1 MRRKEIDLD
10 NMKQLQG
17 YQGVPRTVTKQQEP
31 KDTYVAPL
39 TKTST
44 SAPSLSNP
52 TTVPFSMVPDKPALP
67 NLKQTQTDAFGTP
80 FKPFLETPKLGT
92 DNNIPNSGFQLLKTP
107 PPVKNITNAD
117 GTSAKVTL
125 FQSSVHR
132 ERVGITLQE
141 QAQEHV
147 PQILKKRQVSEEAM
161 KQLDES
167 AAQVRQQKLTPEQ
180 QAQFDKSYNEQRT
193 KLQTDIDNTHKFDTD
208 IAYYHFNNKVSSI
221 AQNAYG
227 TDKDGNVVIPNQ
239 NANKNQLDAS
249 FWSTLKT
256 IVDHE
261 KKSGKLQKD
270 ITEQDVLDGVLGSR
284 YLIHDIMGDEYS
296 DLRNRYSDFFDKYI
310 QTKSDLGILDGQYK
324 AKGGKEEQ
332 VPITNNV
339 EQGKQGTGQP
349 FMKGVVVPKDEV
361 TWDSA
366 RRINQDLTQGASN
379 VTLDALGQA
388 GAFVAGMFG
397 DSYQH
402 QQEVKGTIERGGSRA
417 GRFVSGVA
425 SIIPDHI
432 KDQMEAT
439 EATSEAVR
447 SDWQNI
453 VGLFTVGETYRSPT
467 ASELHGT
474 MRNMA
479 ATEQQQK
486 LVEATDSPARDVV
499 QAVSEIT
506 MGIGFGDFNAAGK
519 VSTGLGKT
527 ANFVKNAA
535 TLRKTAD
542 NLDDATVLANRV
554 MNTLEKERK
563 LGKNFDELVAGTN
576 EGRKATLMARM
587 MLPPSATAS
596 EAAHLATTLAIQ
608 HVAQHAENMSV
619 DDIKE
624 GVQTGTIFALMNVG
638 LSKLFGGV
646 AQRIAV
652 AQGTG
657 KGLEATE
664 IANKINSYKRIGTL
678 FGQMATQPVQS
689 KVAQAM
695 NDGHWEKVFDPN
707 EYMNRQA
714 VIDIA
719 MGGLGIKD
727 LFKSVAR
734 TPAEREKFNAMYE
747 DAIDRISKG
756 EATPEQI
763 KQEVK
768 NVVEEI
774 RTEVPEPIVEVPN
787 TALVKYGE
795 TPDLLK
801 PKQSVVIKKDI
812 EAIDALREKLST
824 NGTLDN
830 NDIKFLDRI
839 NVSFGEKDKLYDKAM
854 STIGKVQ
861 ELQRQ
866 IDTGLYS
873 PDQVTM
879 NELIIKALNRETDS
893 YFRDINTSLPDK
905 LNIAKRALIQEQINT
920 SKAEGDNARKVANE
934 SALFLHDKL
943 SKAEKESNRLKEEA
957 YQEKVAL
964 RAKLTKK
971 VGTTELGTEIVEKP
985 SAASFIESK
994 FTELGIDP
1002 KTATAR
1008 DLGSLLESFNDGS
1021 PFDAFLAKHAAGKG
1035 GDTPVQLRDVV
1046 AIGGKEVPGKYSVD
1060 SKGNRTLSYAKGVSP
1075 ERTPQLIRHEL
1086 MHNYGNKAIDDNI
1099 NGFADELQNILNTVV
1114 SHPELDAMLADYLGA
1129 DAFTDVTEQLNQ
1141 VKGYHLSPETT
1152 SAHNGVANGHLK
1164 EFLTGLTENFGIA
1177 EAMKQIPYTPPEG
1190 TKVKKGTIRTLW
1202 DKFIDVMSRMIPRL
1216 KGTTQEQHR
1225 TAFEAYYEALSKV
1238 PVEGETSTVTPE
1250 ESGAMINTLHQIT
1263 GKKIQQEDL
1272 TEENMLLTRIIQEA
1286 VAREQYPNKFLGE
1299 VIEETKAR
1307 QDESINSLIDE
1318 TVLQNLE
1325 RNAKVPEGRKYNEL
1339 NGQEQI
1345 RAIANGIIERQSK
1358 TPSDTVANI
1367 DSIYEGTNDKLV
1379 AVADGDITA
1388 ITGLSQEFQ
1397 TAAEIIRTVKG
1408 LHDLK
1413 QADNYITE
1421 LTKHGDPKI
1430 YLEGMALLRA
1440 DVEKTQPELLDSWDD
1455 AVRSIWRNRQNSQPI
1470 DNIRMELVVDE
1481 DDERKVYRFIATPIT
1496 ETRTENGKV
1505 KKHRNV
1511 AAGLNRFKAQLVK
1524 DKAEA
1529 GYAQAPTMQKAL
1541 QEMTTKVLK
1550 QIHETKVN
1558 ADGKYSFKSGY
1569 AVDDTAIAY
1578 QGELA
1583 MLRQNG
1589 TYMLK
1594 IGNKGGMLI
1603 DMRDT
1608 VDYVMEE
1615 GGKFA
1620 VARLTELNDGN
1631 LWKALDS
1638 HELWNDGITGS
1649 RFDKLSR
1656 VFSAVKLHHKVNVEK
1671 VPVEQLE
1678 FKDIV
1683 RLSVKDNGYQTK
1695 DGTMVSYDIAK
1706 ANFDKNK
1713 EKLVPMFAGIAD
1725 KLNIMHKGVGTN
1737 ERITPYAYRTKPE
1750 NPKDK
1755 LDAHYKELLTQINAL
1770 YHWSV
1775 DPAGSQ
1781 YFTDPI
1787 KGLPK
1792 IHEKYYGLLTGGSY
1806 VTFKRWADALVGMG
1820 YDDWSSKTDNDL
1832 EHIHA
1837 IHTIDDVKT
1846 IKFAVLDADI
1856 FEDDEELKALLG
1868 KENTDGALFVFHKEH
1883 FKALQALSGNKE
1895 AGHVKTALATTK
1907 DGFSQMNKGDTHFID
1922 IDYIKQIVAEV
1933 PELLPMY
1940 QRLITMADGLKRQ
1953 GLFGVA
1959 MQTTMK
1965 GKGTY
1970 RLGMDGDVA
1979 FNNKRQAVGVKKLDG
1994 TIDLDKEKALALN
2007 LEAQMNILNGGAVP
2021 NFAVLDMPL
2030 HGEDAISFVNTSGA
2044 NSRTQSPGI
2053 SVNMMPR
2060 SVHGGGKYWGKVAKH
2075 INAYEDNLIKAA
2087 NNLTSGYAD
2096 VVAMLNA
2103 PGSFSEDG
2111 TEQDIESL
2119 NEELSLLNNL
2129 STVKI
2134 GKSYKLEFESGG
2146 NEINVK
2152 MLSFSKFKD
2161 SKFKITVQNQKNR
2174 AEYTYVVDSMGYGD
2188 KVTINLATNEVF
2200 EVDESYKKRV
2210 ENHINRLQQKLP
2222 AYTNEQLKNAG
2233 TFLYELADYIKS
2245 KEASEFSG
2253 VASSREMSEKI
2264 ELCITK
2270 DGLARPELVPG
2281 LLAFRELFYKQEYKG
2296 TKDEGKDTSR
2306 EDLRPLA
2313 LQMLGQRVKD
2323 LYDGKGLGAT
2333 ATAMPDITARADF
2346 ENLIKTKFRYDNRE
2360 YKQDLGLRLGA
2371 DMTLSNEEVYEEA
2384 EVIMGN
2390 LYQVTRDRLN
2400 KLYADQFD
2408 PTGAYA
2414 KGSNGA
2420 TISRDIFNKLNKQLR
2435 RRGLP
2440 MLDIGSKVF
2449 LKVTPADDVSSFAPF
2464 VLMGLTETPNTIM
2477 ANREYVL
2484 QVTGK
2489 DFDGDTMGIFVDSL
2503 EWHDEDGTNHFDLLH
2518 NETTALGMHKGS
2530 EKKADNQSTVMEAAV
2545 KYRDGISEALRHV
2558 VIGDGTNPR
2567 SIKVPINP
2575 MHPDHAEYLLNTTRD
2590 IGTVIDKIHEI
2601 SQAFQNTIR
2610 RFVKGSD
2617 LAPAI
2622 PLLGA
2627 ARYKDK
2633 AIMRYTPDPFME
2645 LIIVYDPL
2653 LMGNYSLVKQ
2663 LGAVDMYMP
2672 QGIDIDDLLYGT
2684 VIAGINTKKGLIEWS
2699 KLDDVSRKFAIAA
2712 FNKWSSTA
2720 SGVVIKDIMKGK
2732 DGTVSGVSKKTGEDF
2747 KIDKVEQH
2755 FKEVGTDGE
2764 SISSKMLVGL
2774 RAKMQAQVNPI
2785 VLYDMVSQGTND
2797 LQDENKPLVEKIKPI
2812 LDKFAYAMRHVISK
2826 FSIDGQVNDNNYIK
2840 AMTVENYAYS
2850 NHADKTPQN
2859 SETKI
2864 TMGTNLFYAIQ
2875 TSTWVPIPNKEIFKS
2890 KNGIVSISSDNSGLF
2905 FKVRTIKGVQEYYL
2919 KDVVKRNGTIDPT
2932 FASELEAIGTSEALL
2947 FRDEVKASLSVSPL
2961 STSEAGY
2968 LVGAILANVGHYY
2981 ERMTGGV
2988 SNADIFV
2995 GTALV
3000 SELPTMISKNKGS
3013 TGTFL
3018 NHKQYNENITS
3029 DPMTV
3034 ISGAKAYGV
3043 VPLVGMPG
3051 EKLSDKVQYM
3061 VGSQSRYLADEGS
3074 SGAVTIKQPTLS
3086 KIGQWMKDTFNGE
3099 VDIRNPQHIQ
3109 RAADELPAIIKEQYG
3124 ELVTPERLDEVFA
3137 ALHHT
3142 LYQDHK
3148 TASERDMTADESN
3161 KRFLTAMAQ
3170 LDRSLRNSR
3179 QAIKKA
3185 GGIRAWVQGI
3195 KDFFHFDEVTPTEA
3209 NTATNVAHRLGEDRM
3224 TAVANQPLGV
3234 ALEFQADGS
3243 ISTTEK
3249 VLSDKLDMEL
3259 LTYQQVLD
3267 GTKGVFNYV
3276 EPHRTA
3282 SSDIDGFVNRLD
3294 NDMGAIKK
3302 VLTKGTEYSPADY
3315 GALVD
3320 ALESS
3325 EVPELNLRI
3334 TATGTG
3340 GAYDVT
3346 AFITVNGIEHSFKL
3360 SDTNLRGTFNTALKD
3375 LQLGHVTGAV
3385 RSKVRFSKNY
3395 DSDTPDI
3402 EKRRAFLT
3410 EATSGKTQ
3418 WNAESQQNEYVQGA
3432 AYSKARDN
3440 AMEVGDKLYLHDIE
3454 TKVWYEEDPGKGTL
3468 VQIDKPPAEVMNN
3481 NYLHIT
3487 SKLEN
3492 HPTLTQ
3498 EVHHNYIDE
3507 LMDMYMITPT
3517 SRTKEESIDT
3527 QVQKIASEGREDDIK
3542 RAISGMIM
3550 AKMVQTKLTMS
3561 QVEFMANIDWI
3572 MNRDK
3577 DIAPQHLKDYVAKV
3591 GKDMTDEI
3599 ARRTTTA
3606 DFTDIVRDMSTIEG
3620 LDQISNVLEVLDT
3633 FVKVNAEDDAAWQNI
3648 TAALYKHEDYLTP
3661 IPRYQLSKQIKNV
3674 KGTFNREIAKLEK
3687 AMGKNGERD
3696 YYKKEPISLSK
3707 DQENFGIIDI
3717 LKVLREDKYVSIGIE
3732 SLLDKYSKSGDF
3744 MHQIL
3749 DYVTTTLYLQSPDPN
3764 DIAHRNI
3771 LHLMNTSGKRGVLRT
3786 VNEDMNEWKKDA
3798 RRMGVTSDLFH
3809 NIDPGT
3815 IFDIQLLDN
3824 VGEPLLLKDQSYLG
3838 TVMRDV
3844 VDTKGNKLGNKPF
3857 IMALDR
3863 SHTQVTWIDLDNVQQ
3878 MNSAIANDKDM
3889 KAQARTFAR
3898 NTELQTAVMKLVKGK
3913 PLVKHTRKGEIDSIE
3928 ENGTAIQQF
3937 GDIEYV
3943 QPLETNTFK
3952 QRKGLLDTYQVADA
3966 ESQNIFSRYRTFG
3979 ESMQVAATYLHQN
3992 AALGFA
3998 AAALYSIGKG
4008 TFAAATGD
4016 LTLAGQYMGAV
4027 LKASGKLA
4035 SKLGM
4040 PILQNYI
4047 GTSSLVTR
4055 TTEKTYFGG
4064 LINDIWNSNTGLQSA
4079 SRMFSKRPFD
4089 TQQSEMTANIVSRRI
4104 KAGAVGSF
4112 TEQVKASGMDYVKKH
4127 EGFKGTALARMFSDP
4142 KMVRKFEQ
4150 IEKDVTA
4157 SLPAAAKMQE
4167 GIRKLATTATA
4178 ELMKDLESVNA
4189 TIRIVDG
4196 NAKVFI
4202 DGKTIDQFRSDMVS
4216 FVAGMTAITAGTL
4229 LQKSEVHSAGIT
4241 GTVNENNVHDFV
4253 PEYDYLRPHQQA
4265 EVLNSLSNFTLG
4277 NYERPVYQLKGWG
4290 RGLTIFQAY
4299 GAPKVHYQQQGLV
4312 LRDNLFQ
4319 ATKNATGTQNIG
4331 TFNSGGMIV
4340 KNPRKQIRAWLI
4352 NGLIVRTIGAGI
4364 IAGTSSF
4371 VAPNLLN
4378 DMVQAHPVSA
4388 VLYAGWNVAID
4399 AMKYDDKS
4407 DYGKTKAEGNVKTN
4421 LDGVSGSMGMGMGQ
4435 KSMTGVMTYGLQLA
4449 KDLVDDGEITNLEQD
4464 SELNQAWTVTKNLM
4478 NTFPV
4483 TAPLSSA
4490 VSAAEEVRKVQKDV
4504 EE

>member
-1 MRRKEIDLD
+1 MALRKKYYDTIDKGVDKQVALSLPADGANDAGQSIKGIEGVLESLHKAAQKTGSYTPKQLEQLTEYKNGIGNSYHSKLFPKGGTKSSTEENVVDGNDKVSKLTLLAEMRRKEIDLD

-17 YQGVPRTVTKQQEP
+17 YQGVPRTVAKQQEP

-92 DNNIPNSGFQLLKTP
+92 DNNIPNSGFQLFNTP
-107 PPVKNITNAD
+107 PPVKNTPD
-117 GTSAKVTL
+117 VGV
-125 FQSSVHR
+125 SSTGR

-141 QAQEHV
+141 QAQQHV

-180 QAQFDKSYNEQRT
+180 QVQFDKSYNDQRT

-270 ITEQDVLDGVLGSR
+270 ITEQDMLDGVLGSR

-296 DLRNRYSDFFDKYI
+296 DLRNRYSDFFDKYV

-349 FMKGVVVPKDEV
+349 FMNGVVVPKDEV
-361 TWDSA
+361 TWNSA

-379 VTLDALGQA
+379 VTFDVLGQA

-417 GRFVSGVA
+417 ARFVSGVA

-432 KDQMEAT
+432 KSQLEITDDGGEA
-439 EATSEAVR
+439 AR

-499 QAVSEIT
+499 QAVSEIA

-619 DDIKE
+619 GDIKE

-646 AQRIAV
+646 AQRIAS

-657 KGLEATE
+657 KGLEASE

-678 FGQMATQPVQS
+678 FGQMATQPIQS

-734 TPAEREKFNAMYE
+734 TPAERERFNAMYE

-774 RTEVPEPIVEVPN
+774 RTEVPEAIVDLPKTGEPLQNEAVPVSLDDVV
-787 TALVKYGE
+787 TE
-795 TPDLLK
+795 TLK
-801 PKQSVVIKKDI
+801 P
-812 EAIDALREKLST
+812 
-824 NGTLDN
+824 
-830 NDIKFLDRI
+830 RI
-839 NVSFGEKDKLYDKAM
+839 L
-854 STIGKVQ
+854 
-861 ELQRQ
+861 
-866 IDTGLYS
+866 
-873 PDQVTM
+873 
-879 NELIIKALNRETDS
+879 
-893 YFRDINTSLPDK
+893 
-905 LNIAKRALIQEQINT
+905 
-920 SKAEGDNARKVANE
+920 
-934 SALFLHDKL
+934 
-943 SKAEKESNRLKEEA
+943 
-957 YQEKVAL
+957 
-964 RAKLTKK
+964 
-971 VGTTELGTEIVEKP
+971 GTTEMGTEIVEKP

-1008 DLGSLLESFNDGS
+1008 NLGTLLESFNDGS

-1035 GDTPVQLRDVV
+1035 GDTPVQL
-1046 AIGGKEVPGKYSVD
+1046 KEVAYDERTGKQYKGVALKGKYIDGKYSVD
-1060 SKGNRTLSYAKGVSP
+1060 ADGNRTLEYAKNVAP
-1075 ERTPQLIRHEL
+1075 ERMPEVVREEL
-1086 MHNYGNKAIDDNI
+1086 MHNIVNSNI
-1099 NGFADELQNILNTVV
+1099 QKNENFRNEMFDILNQVA
-1114 SHPELDAMLADYLGA
+1114 SHPELDNLLTDALGG
-1129 DAFTDVTEQLNQ
+1129 DVFTDVSEAVQQL
-1141 VKGYHLSPETT
+1141 KDYHLSTT
-1152 SAHNGVANGHLK
+1152 NKGQSGGEYGYLK
-1164 EFLTGLTENFGIA
+1164 EFAVAGSNPALVQV
-1177 EAMKQIPYTPPEG
+1177 MKQIPYTAPEG
-1190 TKVKKGTIRTLW
+1190 TKAKKGTIRTLW

-1250 ESGAMINTLHQIT
+1250 ESGAMVNTLHQIT

-1299 VIEETKAR
+1299 VIDETKAR
-1307 QDESINSLIDE
+1307 QDESINSLIEE
-1318 TVLQNLE
+1318 TTLQNLE
-1325 RNAKVPEGRKYNEL
+1325 RNAVVPEGRKYNEL
-1339 NGQEQI
+1339 SGQEQI

-1358 TPSDTVANI
+1358 KPSDVVADVN
-1367 DSIYEGTNDKLV
+1367 SIYEGTNDKLV

-1408 LHDLK
+1408 LPNLK

-1430 YLEGMALLRA
+1430 YLEGMALLRV

-1470 DNIRMELVVDE
+1470 DNKRMELVVNEDE
-1481 DDERKVYRFIATPIT
+1481 DGTKTYRFLTVPIT

-1511 AAGLNRFKAQLVK
+1511 AAGLNRFKSELAK
-1524 DKAEA
+1524 DKTEA
-1529 GYAQAPTMQKAL
+1529 GYAQSPTMQKAL
-1541 QEMTTKVLK
+1541 EEMTTKHLQ
-1550 QIHETKVN
+1550 QIHETKVI

-1569 AVDDTAIAY
+1569 AVDDTAMAY
-1578 QGELA
+1578 QGELS
-1583 MLRQNG
+1583 MLKQDG

-1603 DMRDT
+1603 NMRDT
-1608 VDYVMEE
+1608 VDYVMEDN
-1615 GGKFA
+1615 GKFA

-1638 HELWNDGITGS
+1638 HELWNDGVTGS

-1656 VFSAVKLHHKVNVEK
+1656 AFSAVKIHHKVNVEK
-1671 VPVEQLE
+1671 VPVDQLE
-1678 FKDIV
+1678 FKDIYK
-1683 RLSVKDNGYQTK
+1683 LSIKDNGYQTK
-1695 DGTMVSYDIAK
+1695 DGTIVSYDIAK

-1713 EKLVPMFAGIAD
+1713 EKLVPLFASIAD

-1750 NPKDK
+1750 DPKDK

-1781 YFTDPI
+1781 YFTDAV

-1820 YDDWSSKTDNDL
+1820 YDDWSNKTDNDL

-1856 FEDDEELKALLG
+1856 FENDEELKALLG

-1883 FKALQALSGNKE
+1883 FKALQALSGNNQ

-1994 TIDLDKEKALALN
+1994 TIDLDKEKAIALN

-2030 HGEDAISFVNTSGA
+2030 HGENAISFVNTSGA

-2060 SVHGGGKYWGKVAKH
+2060 SVHGGGKYWKRVAKH
-2075 INAYEDNLIKAA
+2075 INAYEDNLVKAA

-2096 VVAMLNA
+2096 AVAMLNA
-2103 PGSFSEDG
+2103 PSTETDTAPTYT
-2111 TEQDIESL
+2111 TEQL
-2119 NEELSLLNNL
+2119 RR
-2129 STVKI
+2129 T
-2134 GKSYKLEFESGG
+2134 
-2146 NEINVK
+2146 
-2152 MLSFSKFKD
+2152 
-2161 SKFKITVQNQKNR
+2161 
-2174 AEYTYVVDSMGYGD
+2174 
-2188 KVTINLATNEVF
+2188 
-2200 EVDESYKKRV
+2200 
-2210 ENHINRLQQKLP
+2210 
-2222 AYTNEQLKNAG
+2222 G

-2281 LLAFRELFYKQEYKG
+2281 LLVFRELFYKQEYKG

-2333 ATAMPDITARADF
+2333 ATAMPDITARADYF
-2346 ENLIKTKFRYDNRE
+2346 NLLKELNITDEFVGTGIKDKMWDE
-2360 YKQDLGLRLGA
+2360 K
-2371 DMTLSNEEVYEEA
+2371 
-2384 EVIMGN
+2384 
-2390 LYQVTRDRLN
+2390 
-2400 KLYADQFD
+2400 
-2408 PTGAYA
+2408 TGAYA

-2610 RFVKGSD
+2610 KF
-2617 LAPAI
+2617 
-2622 PLLGA
+2622 
-2627 ARYKDK
+2627 
-2633 AIMRYTPDPFME
+2633 TPDRMGGYVME
-2645 LIIVYDPL
+2645 YKGLTLLYNAK

-2672 QGIDIDDLLYGT
+2672 QGINIEDLLYGT
-2684 VIAGINTKKGLIEWS
+2684 VIQKYNGKN
-2699 KLDDVSRKFAIAA
+2699 
-2712 FNKWSSTA
+2712 WSSLTDKERAEAVEKFERWTGTA
-2720 SGVVIKDIMKGK
+2720 SGIVIKDIMKGK

-2755 FKEVGTDGE
+2755 FKEVGRDGE

-2785 VLYDMVSQGTND
+2785 VLYDMVNQGTND

-2826 FSIDGQVNDNNYIK
+2826 FSVDGQVNDNNYIK

-2850 NHADKTPQN
+2850 NPVDKTPQN

-2875 TSTWVPIPNKEIFKS
+2875 TSTWVPIPNKEIFKG

-2981 ERMTGGV
+2981 ERVTGGV
-2988 SNADIFV
+2988 SNADIFA

-3000 SELPTMISKNKGS
+3000 SVLPTMISKNKGS

-3061 VGSQSRYLADEGS
+3061 VGSQSRYLGDEGS
-3074 SGAVTIKQPTLS
+3074 SGAVTIKQPVLS
-3086 KIGQWMKDTFNGE
+3086 KIGQWMKDTFKGE

-3109 RAADELPAIIKEQYG
+3109 RAVDELPAIIKEQYG
-3124 ELVTPERLDEVFA
+3124 ELVTPERLDEVLA

-3161 KRFLTAMAQ
+3161 KRFLTAMSQ

-3179 QAIKKA
+3179 QAIKAA

-3224 TAVANQPLGV
+3224 TAVASQPLGV

-3315 GALVD
+3315 AALVD

-3468 VQIDKPPAEVMNN
+3468 VQIDKPPVEVMNN

-3633 FVKVNAEDDAAWQNI
+3633 FVEVNAEDDAAWQNI

-3798 RRMGVTSDLFH
+3798 HRMGVTSDLFH

-3889 KAQARTFAR
+3889 KVQARTLAR

-3966 ESQNIFSRYRTFG
+3966 ESQTLFSRYRTFG

-4027 LKASGKLA
+4027 LKASGKLV

-4047 GTSSLVTR
+4047 GTSSLTTR

-4142 KMVRKFEQ
+4142 RMVSKFEQ

-4253 PEYDYLRPHQQA
+4253 PEYDYLRPHQQV
-4265 EVLNSLSNFTLG
+4265 ELLNAFSDFTLG
-4277 NYERPVYQLKGWG
+4277 KYERPVAQLSGFA
-4290 RGLTIFQAY
+4290 RGLTLFSHY

-4399 AMKYDDKS
+4399 AMKYDEKNDV
-4407 DYGKTKAEGNVKTN
+4407 GKVRIEGNIKTN
-4421 LDGVSGSMGMGMGQ
+4421 LDGVAGSMGMGMGQ

-4490 VSAAEEVRKVQKDV
+4490 VSAAEEVRKIQKDV

>member
-1 MRRKEIDLD
+1 
-10 NMKQLQG
+10 
-17 YQGVPRTVTKQQEP
+17 
-31 KDTYVAPL
+31 
-39 TKTST
+39 
-44 SAPSLSNP
+44 
-52 TTVPFSMVPDKPALP
+52 
-67 NLKQTQTDAFGTP
+67 
-80 FKPFLETPKLGT
+80 
-92 DNNIPNSGFQLLKTP
+92 
-107 PPVKNITNAD
+107 
-117 GTSAKVTL
+117 
-125 FQSSVHR
+125 
-132 ERVGITLQE
+132 
-141 QAQEHV
+141 
-147 PQILKKRQVSEEAM
+147 
-161 KQLDES
+161 
-167 AAQVRQQKLTPEQ
+167 
-180 QAQFDKSYNEQRT
+180 
-193 KLQTDIDNTHKFDTD
+193 
-208 IAYYHFNNKVSSI
+208 
-221 AQNAYG
+221 
-227 TDKDGNVVIPNQ
+227 
-239 NANKNQLDAS
+239 
-249 FWSTLKT
+249 
-256 IVDHE
+256 
-261 KKSGKLQKD
+261 
-270 ITEQDVLDGVLGSR
+270 
-284 YLIHDIMGDEYS
+284 
-296 DLRNRYSDFFDKYI
+296 
-310 QTKSDLGILDGQYK
+310 
-324 AKGGKEEQ
+324 
-332 VPITNNV
+332 
-339 EQGKQGTGQP
+339 
-349 FMKGVVVPKDEV
+349 
-361 TWDSA
+361 
-366 RRINQDLTQGASN
+366 
-379 VTLDALGQA
+379 
-388 GAFVAGMFG
+388 
-397 DSYQH
+397 
-402 QQEVKGTIERGGSRA
+402 
-417 GRFVSGVA
+417 
-425 SIIPDHI
+425 
-432 KDQMEAT
+432 
-439 EATSEAVR
+439 
-447 SDWQNI
+447 
-453 VGLFTVGETYRSPT
+453 
-467 ASELHGT
+467 
-474 MRNMA
+474 
-479 ATEQQQK
+479 
-486 LVEATDSPARDVV
+486 
-499 QAVSEIT
+499 
-506 MGIGFGDFNAAGK
+506 
-519 VSTGLGKT
+519 
-527 ANFVKNAA
+527 
-535 TLRKTAD
+535 
-542 NLDDATVLANRV
+542 
-554 MNTLEKERK
+554 
-563 LGKNFDELVAGTN
+563 
-576 EGRKATLMARM
+576 
-587 MLPPSATAS
+587 
-596 EAAHLATTLAIQ
+596 
-608 HVAQHAENMSV
+608 
-619 DDIKE
+619 
-624 GVQTGTIFALMNVG
+624 
-638 LSKLFGGV
+638 
-646 AQRIAV
+646 
-652 AQGTG
+652 
-657 KGLEATE
+657 
-664 IANKINSYKRIGTL
+664 
-678 FGQMATQPVQS
+678 
-689 KVAQAM
+689 
-695 NDGHWEKVFDPN
+695 
-707 EYMNRQA
+707 
-714 VIDIA
+714 
-719 MGGLGIKD
+719 
-727 LFKSVAR
+727 
-734 TPAEREKFNAMYE
+734 
-747 DAIDRISKG
+747 
-756 EATPEQI
+756 
-763 KQEVK
+763 
-768 NVVEEI
+768 
-774 RTEVPEPIVEVPN
+774 
-787 TALVKYGE
+787 
-795 TPDLLK
+795 
-801 PKQSVVIKKDI
+801 
-812 EAIDALREKLST
+812 
-824 NGTLDN
+824 
-830 NDIKFLDRI
+830 
-839 NVSFGEKDKLYDKAM
+839 
-854 STIGKVQ
+854 
-861 ELQRQ
+861 
-866 IDTGLYS
+866 
-873 PDQVTM
+873 
-879 NELIIKALNRETDS
+879 
-893 YFRDINTSLPDK
+893 
-905 LNIAKRALIQEQINT
+905 
-920 SKAEGDNARKVANE
+920 
-934 SALFLHDKL
+934 
-943 SKAEKESNRLKEEA
+943 
-957 YQEKVAL
+957 
-964 RAKLTKK
+964 
-971 VGTTELGTEIVEKP
+971 
-985 SAASFIESK
+985 
-994 FTELGIDP
+994 
-1002 KTATAR
+1002 
-1008 DLGSLLESFNDGS
+1008 
-1021 PFDAFLAKHAAGKG
+1021 
-1035 GDTPVQLRDVV
+1035 
-1046 AIGGKEVPGKYSVD
+1046 
-1060 SKGNRTLSYAKGVSP
+1060 
-1075 ERTPQLIRHEL
+1075 
-1086 MHNYGNKAIDDNI
+1086 
-1099 NGFADELQNILNTVV
+1099 
-1114 SHPELDAMLADYLGA
+1114 
-1129 DAFTDVTEQLNQ
+1129 
-1141 VKGYHLSPETT
+1141 
-1152 SAHNGVANGHLK
+1152 
-1164 EFLTGLTENFGIA
+1164 
-1177 EAMKQIPYTPPEG
+1177 
-1190 TKVKKGTIRTLW
+1190 
-1202 DKFIDVMSRMIPRL
+1202 
-1216 KGTTQEQHR
+1216 
-1225 TAFEAYYEALSKV
+1225 
-1238 PVEGETSTVTPE
+1238 
-1250 ESGAMINTLHQIT
+1250 
-1263 GKKIQQEDL
+1263 
-1272 TEENMLLTRIIQEA
+1272 
-1286 VAREQYPNKFLGE
+1286 
-1299 VIEETKAR
+1299 
-1307 QDESINSLIDE
+1307 
-1318 TVLQNLE
+1318 
-1325 RNAKVPEGRKYNEL
+1325 
-1339 NGQEQI
+1339 
-1345 RAIANGIIERQSK
+1345 
-1358 TPSDTVANI
+1358 
-1367 DSIYEGTNDKLV
+1367 
-1379 AVADGDITA
+1379 
-1388 ITGLSQEFQ
+1388 
-1397 TAAEIIRTVKG
+1397 
-1408 LHDLK
+1408 
-1413 QADNYITE
+1413 
-1421 LTKHGDPKI
+1421 
-1430 YLEGMALLRA
+1430 
-1440 DVEKTQPELLDSWDD
+1440 
-1455 AVRSIWRNRQNSQPI
+1455 
-1470 DNIRMELVVDE
+1470 
-1481 DDERKVYRFIATPIT
+1481 
-1496 ETRTENGKV
+1496 
-1505 KKHRNV
+1505 
-1511 AAGLNRFKAQLVK
+1511 
-1524 DKAEA
+1524 
-1529 GYAQAPTMQKAL
+1529 MQKAL
-1541 QEMTTKVLK
+1541 EEITTKHLQ

-1603 DMRDT
+1603 NMRDT

-1638 HELWNDGITGS
+1638 YELWNDVNIGS
-1649 RFDKLSR
+1649 RFDRMSR
-1656 VFSAVKLHHKVNVEK
+1656 TLSAVKIHYQMNVLNK
-1671 VPVEQLE
+1671 PADKIE
-1678 FKDIV
+1678 FKDIA
-1683 RLSVKDNGYQTK
+1683 RLSIKENGTRLVSGGTQFTYDQLEKAFTADKDKMTTYLN
-1695 DGTMVSYDIAK
+1695 A
-1706 ANFDKNK
+1706 
-1713 EKLVPMFAGIAD
+1713 IAD

-1820 YDDWSSKTDNDL
+1820 YDDWSNKTDNDL

-1856 FEDDEELKALLG
+1856 FENDEELKALLG

-2060 SVHGGGKYWGKVAKH
+2060 SVHGGGKYWKKVAKH

-2096 VVAMLNA
+2096 AVVMLND
-2103 PGSFSEDG
+2103 PSSITGLKKRNMFSVTPIQSADKKAASKASVATKYIGFGEGIENSSTESYRKQAGKYANTGNYNASDVVFVSIGGKRGDADVRKAQQDKTIQEALKAIEAGATLITDDKNYTSASSYNEGEKRLSEVLTSKGYNYSEQTIDG
-2111 TEQDIESL
+2111 NLLGLWRKASDDTPPTYTTEQL
-2119 NEELSLLNNL
+2119 RR
-2129 STVKI
+2129 T
-2134 GKSYKLEFESGG
+2134 
-2146 NEINVK
+2146 
-2152 MLSFSKFKD
+2152 
-2161 SKFKITVQNQKNR
+2161 
-2174 AEYTYVVDSMGYGD
+2174 
-2188 KVTINLATNEVF
+2188 
-2200 EVDESYKKRV
+2200 
-2210 ENHINRLQQKLP
+2210 
-2222 AYTNEQLKNAG
+2222 G

-2371 DMTLSNEEVYEEA
+2371 DMALSNEEVYEEA

-2530 EKKADNQSTVMEAAV
+2530 EKKADNQSSVMEAAV

-2905 FKVRTIKGVQEYYL
+2905 FKVRNIKGVQEYYL

-3000 SELPTMISKNKGS
+3000 SDLPTMISKNKGS

-3468 VQIDKPPAEVMNN
+3468 VQIDKPPVEVMNN

-3599 ARRTTTA
+3599 ARRTPTA

-3732 SLLDKYSKSGDF
+3732 SLLDKYNKSGDF

-3952 QRKGLLDTYQVADA
+3952 QRKGILDTYQVADA

-4047 GTSSLVTR
+4047 GTSSLTTR

-4399 AMKYDDKS
+4399 AMKYDEKNDV
-4407 DYGKTKAEGNVKTN
+4407 GKARIEGNVKTN

-4449 KDLVDDGEITNLEQD
+4449 KDLVDDGEITNLEQE